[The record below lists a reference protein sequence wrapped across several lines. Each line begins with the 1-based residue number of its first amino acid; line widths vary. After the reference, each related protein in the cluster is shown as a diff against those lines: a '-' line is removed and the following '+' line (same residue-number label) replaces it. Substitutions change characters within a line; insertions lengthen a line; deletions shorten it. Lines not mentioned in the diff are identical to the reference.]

1 MKPGLNNRRGDSDRT
16 EIEEVTRQKQ
26 RQLIY
31 VFLTV
36 LFGLSVLL
44 FIVGLLYLTVFFYRW
59 SFIEFST
66 TICAAL
72 FISFGGTLIIMII
85 LNGIMVRAD
94 RFQFVLLTPLVSFAF
109 FGTLLGIGI
118 WGLAVSHDPRL
129 SDEVRRRILE
139 TMRFYVESVPSN
151 EATRKIDWMQSG
163 WRCCGA
169 ESSFDWRNYYL
180 YGGGSGLPQNNY
192 NTYNRHPNSNF
203 FQPQQQQLNI
213 DNQVYFG
220 NQFVANVNYPQMSR
234 TPDSCCVAPYYNCG
248 KQGNRWPNS
257 GNMYGQNNDI
267 YTQGCMSMFYPRWL
281 RDLRFVAG
289 FCTGVAVIGLILSV
303 LFLGLYFFIKK
314 KTVYG

>member
-1 MKPGLNNRRGDSDRT
+1 MIPLLKQKPGNPNYPGGQYAMKPGLNNRRGDSDRT

-36 LFGLSVLL
+36 LFGISVLL

-129 SDEVRRRILE
+129 SDEVSEFFHIFIRII
-139 TMRFYVESVPSN
+139 F
-151 EATRKIDWMQSG
+151 K
-163 WRCCGA
+163 
-169 ESSFDWRNYYL
+169 YY
-180 YGGGSGLPQNNY
+180 
-192 NTYNRHPNSNF
+192 
-203 FQPQQQQLNI
+203 
-213 DNQVYFG
+213 
-220 NQFVANVNYPQMSR
+220 
-234 TPDSCCVAPYYNCG
+234 
-248 KQGNRWPNS
+248 K
-257 GNMYGQNNDI
+257 
-267 YTQGCMSMFYPRWL
+267 
-281 RDLRFVAG
+281 
-289 FCTGVAVIGLILSV
+289 
-303 LFLGLYFFIKK
+303 
-314 KTVYG
+314 